1 MNYQWNW
8 ASFNDLSPDG
18 VHTYLQTLQIGACW
32 TIALAV
38 SAYVIALLLGSI
50 IGVMRTVDSKVAR
63 AIAATYVEVFRN
75 IPLLVQMFLW
85 YFVLPELL
93 PKSLGSA
100 IKQIQQPWGQFFPAL
115 LCLGFYS
122 TARIAETLR
131 SGIRALRVGQGHAA
145 LALGLT
151 GFQAYRFVILP
162 QAFRVVVPPL
172 TSEFMATIKSSS
184 VAMTI
189 GLLELTGAARSMQ
202 EFSFHI
208 FEAFSAATIVYFAI
222 NSVVVYGLM
231 LVERKMSASSSSSR
245 GVSSAL
251 PLSETE
257 AIVGETR

>member
-8 ASFNDLSPDG
+8 TSFNDLSPDG

-32 TIALAV
+32 TIALAL
-38 SAYVIALLLGSI
+38 SAYVIALLLGSM
-50 IGVMRTVDSKVAR
+50 IGVMRTVDSKIAR
-63 AIAATYVEVFRN
+63 AIAATYVELFRN
-75 IPLLVQMFLW
+75 VPLLVQMFLW

-93 PKSLGSA
+93 PKPLGAA

-115 LCLGFYS
+115 LCLGFYG

-131 SGIRALRVGQGHAA
+131 SGIRSLRAGQRQAA
-145 LALGLT
+145 LALGLS
-151 GFQAYRFVILP
+151 GFQVYRFVILP

-172 TSEFMATIKSSS
+172 TSELMATIKYSS

-202 EFSFHI
+202 EFSFHT

-231 LVERKMSASSSSSR
+231 LVERKLAASSSR
-245 GVSSAL
+245 PRKAPSAL
-251 PLSETE
+251 PLSEVE
-257 AIVGETR
+257 QS